1 MPNSKALDDNT
12 HSPPKVMPYMAA
24 AALIILGVYFLPN
37 YLFLEVWT
45 ANHAAYLLSLIG
57 MDARVIINGGAA
69 FLDGIHIVRECT
81 GIQVIAVFM
90 GLLIPLPNAGWK
102 RKLLAPVCRLSHPLC
117 RKRGAD
123 SARILARLLRN
134 AALVA
139 CPLPYE
145 LLLGI
150 LGMAVLVVITD
161 RVLPEF
167 GDSCCPPSA
176 GAVSEAPA
184 SWRFARCASLKG

>member
-12 HSPPKVMPYMAA
+12 RPPPKTIPYIAA

-57 MDARVIINGGAA
+57 IDAQVIITGGAA

-102 RKLLAPVCRLSHPLC
+102 RKLLALSVV
-117 RKRGAD
+117 
-123 SARILARLLRN
+123 SAILYAANAVRIALEFSLVYSGMLPWSLAHY
-134 AALVA
+134 
-139 CPLPYE
+139 PMS

-150 LGMAVLVVITD
+150 LGMGVLVVITD
-161 RVLPEF
+161 KVLPEF
-167 GDSCCPPSA
+167 GDFLLSA
-176 GAVSEAPA
+176 FRSR
-184 SWRFARCASLKG
+184 SQ